1 MKLKSVYNILRNQGL
16 HYVIF
21 RSVYELKRKFGLLK
35 RKYPSAPKQNKY
47 LSLNEWKKLNVPFFF
62 QNRAEVKV
70 EKNPT
75 EALKHNYDMIR
86 SGHVKYFNKDWKKV
100 EDWISNPD
108 TEYQYDI
115 SQHWTEVEDLSKE
128 AGDIKFVWERSR
140 FSWLYTII
148 RYDHH
153 YDSDNAEYVFSQIES
168 WMDANPINM
177 GPNYKCSQETSLR
190 CLNWIY
196 ALYFYK
202 DSDQLT
208 EARWQRLVHYIYWQI
223 KHVYENI
230 DFSRI
235 CVRNNHA
242 ITECMIIYLGG
253 VLFPTFSESKK
264 WKNQG
269 LKWLEKEIA
278 YQVYKDGTY
287 IQHSHNYQ
295 RVLVQL
301 LTWTIVLSE
310 RNNIKLSSV
319 TYDRASS
326 VVAYMNRCCVGSEGQ
341 LPNYGNN
348 DGALF
353 FPLADQDYTDYR
365 PQINALYSSITLD
378 LLHSEKVLA
387 EEALW
392 MTGNL
397 SKYDK
402 TYIVPTIEE
411 YVDFNIGGIHTIKSE
426 DDSFTFFKCQE
437 YKDRP
442 AHADNMHLDI
452 WVAGE
457 NYLRDS
463 GTYKYNTEDVLI
475 NYFAGTA
482 GHNSVMLDDQNQMTK
497 GSRFIWFDWTKE
509 VESKVFKSAENL
521 SIYTRA
527 KMFPKVNGGVTHER
541 TVTKNRS
548 TLNWKIEDIV
558 SGKNAE
564 NMIRQLWHPN
574 PQLESRIGMKAIDE
588 NGEVLP
594 KKVIEGWWSPYYGKR
609 EKVSVW
615 VYETQGKSITTSIEI
630 ST

>member
-1 MKLKSVYNILRNQGL
+1 MNLSSIYKVLQNQGL
-16 HYVIF
+16 RYVTF

-35 RKYPSAPKQNKY
+35 KSYPSAPEQSEY
-47 LSLNEWKKLNVPFFF
+47 LSLKEWKKMNVPFFF
-62 QNRAEVKV
+62 QNRGEVRVK
-70 EKNPT
+70 KNPT
-75 EALKHNYDMIR
+75 DALKKNYDIIK

-100 EDWISNPD
+100 EDWTSNPD
-108 TEYQYDI
+108 TGFQYDI
-115 SQHWTEVEDLSKE
+115 NRHWTEVEDLSKE

-153 YDSDNAEYVFSQIES
+153 YGEDTASYVFDQIES

-190 CLNWIY
+190 CLNWIF

-208 EARWQRLVHYIYWQI
+208 EARWQRLVHYVYWQI

-230 DFSRI
+230 DFSKI

-242 ITECMIIYLGG
+242 ITECMMIYLGG
-253 VLFPTFSESKK
+253 VLFPTFSESNK
-264 WKNQG
+264 WKRQG
-269 LKWLEKEIA
+269 LKWLEQEIA

-310 RNNIKLSSV
+310 RNNIKLSKV
-319 TYDRASS
+319 TYDRASA
-326 VVAYMNRCCVGSEGQ
+326 VVSYMNRCCVGLEGQ
-341 LPNYGNN
+341 LPNYGSN

-353 FPLADQDYTDYR
+353 FPLTDQDYTDYR

-378 LLHSEKVLA
+378 LLDSEQAIA
-387 EEALW
+387 EESLW
-392 MTGNL
+392 MRGNL
-397 SKYDK
+397 VKKSKA
-402 TYIVPTIEE
+402 YIVTPTEE
-411 YVDFNIGGIHTIKSE
+411 YVDFSIGGIHTIESE
-426 DDSFTFFKCQE
+426 DDSFTFFKCQA

-509 VESKVFKSAENL
+509 VESKVFKSTEDL
-521 SIYTRA
+521 SIKAKA

-548 TLNWKIEDIV
+548 ALNWKIEDV
-558 SGKNAE
+558 VGGKNEE
-564 NMIRQLWHPN
+564 NKIRQLWHPN
-574 PQLESRIGMKAIDE
+574 PGLESRIAIKAIDD

-594 KKVIEGWWSPYYGKR
+594 KKVIEGWWSPYYGHR

-630 ST
+630 SA